1 MEGILLYISTD
12 TAPDLFKNKIS
23 FVTLLIQKLQKRPV
37 STFEKL
43 TSINKECTRPINLH
57 YYSFTH
63 SLELSGNELGFRTIQ
78 VKVINED
85 YDSLKYFNM
94 DD

>member
-1 MEGILLYISTD
+1 MSYAEIT
-12 TAPDLFKNKIS
+12 
-23 FVTLLIQKLQKRPV
+23 KRPV
-37 STFEKL
+37 STFKKL
-43 TSINKECTRPINLH
+43 NSINKECTRPINLH

-63 SLELSGNELGFRTIQ
+63 SLELRGNQLGFITIQ